1 MQKSTN
7 QISTFSEH
15 GSFLIIS
22 GAIHA
27 TVPVNVILALF
38 SESSLQV
45 PKSDILMMSLYETN
59 MLQTKD
65 LSANLPLLIISNVWN
80 NTMVLR
86 LNLSRPNRKFYSI

>member
-1 MQKSTN
+1 MAYNSVSH

-15 GSFLIIS
+15 GSFRIIS

-45 PKSDILMMSLYETN
+45 PKSDILMISL
-59 MLQTKD
+59 
-65 LSANLPLLIISNVWN
+65 
-80 NTMVLR
+80 
-86 LNLSRPNRKFYSI
+86 